1 MIFEE
6 KERTKMNKQATPIRT
21 AIYVRV
27 DAGKQGDECAA
38 QVQRLKEF
46 IEKDTHLI
54 LAGVYADDGL
64 PANAPRPEW
73 EKLLADC
80 DAGQYDAIFAMS
92 LSRLER
98 STFKLV
104 QITDR
109 LANANVR
116 IITLKEDCGLLPLIL
131 GSVIADG

>member
-1 MIFEE
+1 
-6 KERTKMNKQATPIRT
+6 MNKQATPIRT
-21 AIYVRV
+21 AIYARV

-38 QVQRLKEF
+38 QIQRLKEF
-46 IEKDTHLI
+46 IGQNTHLI

-73 EKLLADC
+73 KKLLADC
-80 DAGQYDAIFAMS
+80 DAGQYDAILAMS

-116 IITLKEDCGLLPLIL
+116 IITLKEDCGLLQLIS
-131 GSVIADG
+131 GRVMSDG

>member
-1 MIFEE
+1 MS
-6 KERTKMNKQATPIRT
+6 KQVTPIRT
-21 AIYVRV
+21 AIYARV

-38 QVQRLKEF
+38 QIQRLKEF

-73 EKLLADC
+73 VKLLSDC
-80 DAGQYDAIFAMS
+80 DAGQYDAILAMS

-98 STFKLV
+98 TTFKLG

-116 IITLKEDCGLLPLIL
+116 IITLKEDCGLLQLIS
-131 GSVIADG
+131 GRVMSDG

>member
-1 MIFEE
+1 
-6 KERTKMNKQATPIRT
+6 MNKQATPIRT
-21 AIYVRV
+21 AIYARV
-27 DAGKQGDECAA
+27 DAGKHGDECAA
-38 QVQRLKEF
+38 QIQRLKEF
-46 IEKDTHLI
+46 IEKGAHLI
-54 LAGVYADDGL
+54 LARVYADDGL
-64 PANAPRPEW
+64 PAIAPRPGR

-80 DAGQYDAIFAMS
+80 DADQYDAILAMS

-98 STFKLV
+98 STFKLG
-104 QITDR
+104 QITGR

>member
-1 MIFEE
+1 
-6 KERTKMNKQATPIRT
+6 MNKQKAPIRT
-21 AIYVRV
+21 AIYARV
-27 DAGKQGDECAA
+27 DAGKQGDECAT
-38 QVQRLKEF
+38 QIQRLKEF

-80 DAGQYDAIFAMS
+80 DAGQYDAILAMS

-109 LANANVR
+109 LAKANVR

-131 GSVIADG
+131 GSVIANG

>member
-1 MIFEE
+1 
-6 KERTKMNKQATPIRT
+6 MNQQATPIRT
-21 AIYVRV
+21 AIYARV

-38 QVQRLKEF
+38 QIQRLKEF

-73 EKLLADC
+73 VKLLSDC
-80 DAGQYDAIFAMS
+80 DAGQYDAILAMS

-98 STFKLV
+98 STFKIG
-104 QITDR
+104 QITSR
-109 LANANVR
+109 LTNAKVR

>member
-1 MIFEE
+1 
-6 KERTKMNKQATPIRT
+6 MNKQVTPMRT
-21 AIYVRV
+21 AIYARV

-38 QVQRLKEF
+38 QIQRLKEF

-64 PANAPRPEW
+64 PASAYRPAW
-73 EKLLADC
+73 ERLLADC
-80 DAGQYDAIFAMS
+80 DAGKYDEILAVN

-98 STFKLV
+98 NSFKLG